1 MSARPDIV
9 LVQADKRELPV
20 DIALSTT
27 GNGAE
32 RLAVASVRDASV
44 RRAAEV
50 AQEREYRFLAAMNE
64 ITAALFTGREV
75 DETLRAIAQRS
86 RKLIDADLALV
97 TVPHVDGELHVTVA
111 DGHGS
116 DKLEGLL
123 MSREE
128 SLAGTVMREHE
139 PVMITDAANDPRVH
153 RPPGWP
159 EDLGPALFVP
169 LHARDET
176 LGSLT
181 IANRQGRAMFR
192 PADVTLMRAFSAH
205 ATLAIL
211 DARAQQQLRRVA
223 LLEDRERVALAM
235 HDSVINRI
243 SSASLTL
250 HTALG
255 ASLPESVVQRIS
267 EAVDEL
273 DAAISSIRDAVFPR

>member
-1 MSARPDIV
+1 M
-9 LVQADKRELPV
+9 LVRADKRELPV

-27 GNGAE
+27 GDGAD
-32 RLAVASVRDASV
+32 RLAVASVRDSSV
-44 RRAAEV
+44 RRAAEI

-64 ITAALFTGREV
+64 ITAALFTGHEV

-97 TVPHVDGELHVTVA
+97 TVPHTDGEQLHVSVA

-128 SLAGTVMREHE
+128 SLAGTVMREQE
-139 PVMITDAANDPRVH
+139 PVMVTDAATDPRVH
-153 RPPGWP
+153 QPAGWP

-181 IANRQGRAMFR
+181 IANRQGRAVFR

-255 ASLPESVVQRIS
+255 TPLPESVARRLG
-267 EAVDEL
+267 EAVEEL